1 MDNDELKITNVCYR
15 LEEMLELI
23 YSARHNLINAL
34 NDILTDDEKKFI
46 DDEASFLIY
55 PLRLVEKC
63 FMDKYIEKIDEKVVH
78 LYTDKGKEE
87 MQIRLAFFDY
97 INHIK
102 YLIDYYVD
110 KLDRWLDDEEKEI
123 ITDELFIALCCL
135 LEGLRD
141 KIIEKRRNQDGGD
154 GQVNNGKD

>member
-1 MDNDELKITNVCYR
+1 MDNDEMKITNICYK

-34 NDILTDDEKKFI
+34 NDILTDGEKKFI
-46 DDEASFLIY
+46 NDEASFLIY

-87 MQIRLAFFDY
+87 MRIRLAFLDY

-102 YLIDYYVD
+102 LVIDYIAD

-123 ITDELFIALCCL
+123 IEDELFIMLCCH
-135 LEGLRD
+135 LEKLRD

-154 GQVNNGKD
+154 GQNNSRKD